1 MATFL
6 PRLVPL
12 GDAALLAEFSEV
24 LDLPVNARIQQL
36 ALEIRR
42 RRPDWIRD
50 VVPALGS
57 LALHFDPAHFA
68 PGLSPLDAA
77 TALIEDCLERPL
89 AESASDAPRIE
100 VPVCYAAELA
110 PDLGDVAARC
120 RLTVD
125 EVTALHCASPHR
137 VLMVGFVP
145 GHPYIGGLDPAL
157 SVPRRSTPRAKVAAG
172 SVAIANAQTV
182 VYPFTTP
189 GGWNIIG
196 RTPLRVFDAAREPP
210 ALFAP
215 GQRVQFVAI
224 SREQYET
231 LALAAQGGE
240 QS

>member
-1 MATFL
+1 MPDTF
-6 PRLVPL
+6 PRIVPL

-24 LDLPVNARIQQL
+24 LDLRINARIQQL
-36 ALEIRR
+36 AVEIRS

-57 LALHFDPAHFA
+57 LALHFDPGRFA
-68 PGLSPLDAA
+68 PGLSPVDAA
-77 TALIEDCLERPL
+77 TALIHDCLDRPL
-89 AESASDAPRIE
+89 DGSGDDAPRIE

-110 PDLGDVAARC
+110 PDLADVAARC

-125 EVTALHCASPHR
+125 EVIALHCASPHR

-145 GHPYIGGLDPAL
+145 GHPYIGGLDPGLA
-157 SVPRRSTPRAKVAAG
+157 VPRRATPRPRVAAG
-172 SVAIANAQTV
+172 SIAIANTQTV
-182 VYPFTTP
+182 VYPFATP

-224 SREQYET
+224 DRERYET
-231 LALAAQGGE
+231 LAVADGGG